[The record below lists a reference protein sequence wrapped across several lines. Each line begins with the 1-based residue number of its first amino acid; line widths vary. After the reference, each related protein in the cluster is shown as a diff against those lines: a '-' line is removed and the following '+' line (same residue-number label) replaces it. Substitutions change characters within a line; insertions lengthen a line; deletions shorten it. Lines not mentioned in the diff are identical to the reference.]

1 MKITHALE
9 LPAEAGTVPVVRAL
23 VRASM
28 LGLGIDQACVD
39 DIVLALTEACANV
52 VAHAAADDARD
63 GSGSYH
69 VEIRFDRSTC
79 QIEVTDHGGGF
90 DASDMR
96 VGMPNGQAERGRGLA
111 IIEALMD
118 HVTFSSEPG
127 RGTVVTFEKRLVLD
141 PDSKLQPF
149 ASPT

>member
-9 LPAEAGTVPVVRAL
+9 LPAEAETVPVVRAL

-28 LGLGIDQACVD
+28 LGLGIEPGCVD
-39 DIVLALTEACANV
+39 DIALALTEACANV
-52 VAHAAADDARD
+52 VAHAAADDTRD
-63 GSGSYH
+63 SGGYH

-79 QIEVTDHGGGF
+79 QIEVTDQGGGF
-90 DASDMR
+90 DAAEMQ
-96 VGMPNGQAERGRGLA
+96 VAMPDGQAERGRGLA

-118 HVTFSSEPG
+118 RVSFSSEPG
-127 RGTVVTFEKRLVLD
+127 RGTVVTFEKRLVLE

-149 ASPT
+149 VAPT